1 MKVGV
6 RMYYGD
12 SFADLA
18 TMRLEGKIKGIYA
31 QAYREIEEKLNTFL
45 AKSVIKEK
53 EYEAK
58 VQAGKLSQEWFD
70 RWKSGQVFIGKRWR
84 DLRQNIAHEIGNG
97 AYESIFGKGAT
108 DLFMTFAKAYRE
120 INKASGLN
128 LQYLGLDIRTR
139 AQLGSLISGFMI
151 YKGNF
156 IYNGTQIQDGDP
168 RFELLANRGV
178 FKVIHTPSTPMEIRQ
193 DQLAFAKGKE

>member
-1 MKVGV
+1 
-6 RMYYGD
+6 
-12 SFADLA
+12 
-18 TMRLEGKIKGIYA
+18 
-31 QAYREIEEKLNTFL
+31 
-45 AKSVIKEK
+45 
-53 EYEAK
+53 
-58 VQAGKLSQEWFD
+58 
-70 RWKSGQVFIGKRWR
+70 
-84 DLRQNIAHEIGNG
+84 
-97 AYESIFGKGAT
+97 
-108 DLFMTFAKAYRE
+108 MTFAKAYRE

-139 AQLGSLISGFMI
+139 AQLGSMISGFMI